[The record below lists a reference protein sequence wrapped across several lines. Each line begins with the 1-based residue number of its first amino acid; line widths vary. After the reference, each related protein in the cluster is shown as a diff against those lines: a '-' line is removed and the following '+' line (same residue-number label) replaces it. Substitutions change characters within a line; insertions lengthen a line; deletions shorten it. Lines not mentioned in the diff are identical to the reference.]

1 MFQKR
6 GKSHGICYKGSSF
19 HQDRPKELKIERQSF
34 SYSMERNHHRKLMW
48 QTRGSLNQSLSLSGL
63 EKVKVLRIGE
73 SKGFCFL
80 KATGFRNG
88 CSYLEYIRV
97 MTEGL

>member
-1 MFQKR
+1 MFEKR

-63 EKVKVLRIGE
+63 EKVKVLHLGE
-73 SKGFCFL
+73 FL

-97 MTEGL
+97 MTQGL